1 MAPPSQTTTPSNTST
16 VSGVSTGIRI
26 GIALIVAIIL
36 AIFSFLWDGN
46 ILPKSGIPEFVGPY
60 IFLPLIALALIF
72 GADCLIQYLS
82 CGSVQWAIQAERA
95 AVVPLPFWIVN
106 ILLKFITILRWPIE
120 GLVQRA
126 IPSTQKGLS
135 SAFYMFF
142 TGLYT
147 QSILISLAQL
157 C

>member
-1 MAPPSQTTTPSNTST
+1 MATTDSNTST

-26 GIALIVAIIL
+26 GVALVVAIIL
-36 AIFSFLWDGN
+36 AIFIFLWDGN
-46 ILPKSGIPEFVGPY
+46 ILPKSGIPEFIGPY
-60 IFLPLIALALIF
+60 IFLPLIAVVLVM
-72 GADCLIQYLS
+72 GADCLIQFLS
-82 CGSVQWAIQAERA
+82 CGSVQWALQAKRA
-95 AVVPLPFWIVN
+95 SVVPLPFWLVN
-106 ILLKFITILRWPIE
+106 ILLKFIPILRWPIE

-126 IPSTQKGLS
+126 TPSIQKGLS

-147 QSILISLAQL
+147 QSILISLSQL